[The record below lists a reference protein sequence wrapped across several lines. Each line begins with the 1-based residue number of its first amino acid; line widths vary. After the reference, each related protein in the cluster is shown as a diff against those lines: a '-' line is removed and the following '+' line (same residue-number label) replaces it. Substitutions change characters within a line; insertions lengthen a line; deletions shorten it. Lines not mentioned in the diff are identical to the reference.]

1 MGSFY
6 QDLEPAQRAALSQEL
21 RSRLFGCDAI
31 VFAYL
36 FGSFITGAPFQDI
49 DIALFMDTKR
59 LPREQHETF
68 VENLAQELS
77 AALRQPFDISV
88 INEAPDPFKA
98 SVFTEGELLFS
109 RNETL
114 RTDMLE
120 ASSLAC
126 LSDEGVSRQSL
137 LELVFS

>member
-1 MGSFY
+1 MESYY
-6 QDLEPAQRAALSQEL
+6 QVIEPDQRAALTQKL
-21 RSRLFGCDAI
+21 RSRLFRCDAI

-36 FGSFITGAPFQDI
+36 FGSFISGAPFQDI
-49 DIALFMDTKR
+49 DIALFTDTEK
-59 LPREQHETF
+59 LPRGQCKTF
-68 VENLAQELS
+68 VENLTQELS
-77 AALRQPFDISV
+77 TAFRQPFDISV
-88 INEAPDPFKA
+88 MNEAPSAFKT
-98 SVFTEGELLFS
+98 SVFAEGELLFS
-109 RNETL
+109 RDETV